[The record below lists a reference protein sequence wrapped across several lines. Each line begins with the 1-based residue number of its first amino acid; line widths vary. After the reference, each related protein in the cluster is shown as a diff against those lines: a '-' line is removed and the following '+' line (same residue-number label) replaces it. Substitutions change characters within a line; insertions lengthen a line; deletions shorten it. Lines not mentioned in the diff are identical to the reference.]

1 MNYANLR
8 AYTTLAIVLVVAYT
22 LTFARNDEQAI
33 LNMAVACGLLNLA
46 GVVFGILAD
55 RQPKPMAVPRNPEPI
70 RVLGSAWNPDSVG
83 NPDCARH
90 CAGGCGGIPGIVGG
104 CGVLVDRD
112 SGEVLHLG
120 VGVGLGADV
129 VGDRGRNFG
138 AVVGADVRN
147 VLGAGV
153 VGARFWDGAS
163 AKNLPKLDVN

>member
-8 AYTTLAIVLVVAYT
+8 TYSVLAMILIVAYT
-22 LTFARNDEQAI
+22 LAFARNDEQAL
-33 LNMAVACGLLNLA
+33 LNMAIACGLLNIA
-46 GVVFGILAD
+46 CVVLGMLAD
-55 RQPKPMAVPRNPEPI
+55 RAPKPMAVPRNPEPI
-70 RVLGSAWNPDSVG
+70 RVSGSAWNPDSVG

-129 VGDRGRNFG
+129 VGDRDVVGDHGRNFG
-138 AVVGADVRN
+138 AVA
-147 VLGAGV
+147 GAGV

-163 AKNLPKLDVN
+163 TQNLPKLDVN